1 MKILVIG
8 SGGREHALVWKLAAK
23 YSGLA
28 QSKLAAQFFC
38 APGNPGIAQ
47 QAECVP
53 IAATDVEKLA
63 AFASEKR
70 IDLTIVG
77 PEVPLCAGIADVFG
91 AKGLRIFG
99 PTKRAAQL
107 EGSKVF
113 AKRFLLK
120 HRLPTAAAEVFD
132 KADAAR
138 AFVRKQGAPVVVK
151 ADGLAAG
158 KGVVVAH
165 SVEEAEQAI
174 TDIMERRVF
183 GDAGAQVVI
192 EECLS
197 GEEVSVMALVDG
209 RTVRILASA
218 QDHKRALDG
227 DRGPN
232 TGGMGAYSPTPVV
245 DAAVG
250 GEIDEIFSR
259 TLKGLQAEGIEYRG
273 VLYAGLMLT
282 KDGPKVLEFNCRF
295 GDPETQAVLPRMDC
309 DLASAARATAD
320 GHLDKLELKWKREA
334 AVCVVIASGG
344 YPGQFERGKA
354 IEGLKEASEL
364 ANVTVFHAG
373 TKRDAGGQIVTDGG
387 RVLGV
392 TALGENLAEAAR
404 RAYDAVSCIH
414 FEGAHYRRDIAARA
428 LRRS

>member
-1 MKILVIG
+1 
-8 SGGREHALVWKLAAK
+8 
-23 YSGLA
+23 
-28 QSKLAAQFFC
+28 
-38 APGNPGIAQ
+38 
-47 QAECVP
+47 
-53 IAATDVEKLA
+53 
-63 AFASEKR
+63 
-70 IDLTIVG
+70 
-77 PEVPLCAGIADVFG
+77 
-91 AKGLRIFG
+91 
-99 PTKRAAQL
+99 
-107 EGSKVF
+107 
-113 AKRFLLK
+113 
-120 HRLPTAAAEVFD
+120 
-132 KADAAR
+132 
-138 AFVRKQGAPVVVK
+138 
-151 ADGLAAG
+151 
-158 KGVVVAH
+158 
-165 SVEEAEQAI
+165 
-174 TDIMERRVF
+174 
-183 GDAGAQVVI
+183 
-192 EECLS
+192 
-197 GEEVSVMALVDG
+197 
-209 RTVRILASA
+209 
-218 QDHKRALDG
+218 
-227 DRGPN
+227 
-232 TGGMGAYSPTPVV
+232 
-245 DAAVG
+245 VG

-309 DLASAARATAD
+309 DLVSAARATAD
-320 GHLDKLELKWKREA
+320 GHLDKLELKWKHEA

-344 YPGQFERGKA
+344 YPGQFERGKP